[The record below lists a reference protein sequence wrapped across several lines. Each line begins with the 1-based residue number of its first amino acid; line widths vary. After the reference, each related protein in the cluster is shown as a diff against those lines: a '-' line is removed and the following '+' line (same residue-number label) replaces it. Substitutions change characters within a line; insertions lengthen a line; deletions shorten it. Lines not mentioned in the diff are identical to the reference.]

1 MIEGDGFE
9 IEGTIRLES
18 DTFIYPLFLDIILH
32 VYEAYI
38 NIVGLC
44 AL

>member
-1 MIEGDGFE
+1 MLSVEGDGFGF
-9 IEGTIRLES
+9 EGTKS
-18 DTFIYPLFLDIILH
+18 DTFIYPLFLEIILH